1 MSHFRNLHLRQ
12 FFLGFLP
19 IKVIGLLKLWKRL
32 SMQWEIHVLQVQQ
45 LSASPL
51 TFREIL
57 VCEQTVPPCPDHI
70 VSHYGNRIGVRTVG
84 IVTLKVRVASREGA
98 RDSLSHCPSAQ
109 TSPADMPQ
117 TGNKA
122 SSIFCMPKASLF
134 SRSSFCLSWFVSF
147 VFHSLYSGSF
157 SF

>member
-1 MSHFRNLHLRQ
+1 
-12 FFLGFLP
+12 
-19 IKVIGLLKLWKRL
+19 
-32 SMQWEIHVLQVQQ
+32 MQWEIHVLQVKQ
-45 LSASPL
+45 LFASPL

-84 IVTLKVRVASREGA
+84 IVRLKVRVASREGA

-109 TSPADMPQ
+109 TLPADMPQ

-122 SSIFCMPKASLF
+122 SSIFCMLKASLF
-134 SRSSFCLSWFVSF
+134 PDRLSVCPDLCLLFFIPCNLACSHFESCTTSSFPISQLASK
-147 VFHSLYSGSF
+147 GNIA
-157 SF
+157 